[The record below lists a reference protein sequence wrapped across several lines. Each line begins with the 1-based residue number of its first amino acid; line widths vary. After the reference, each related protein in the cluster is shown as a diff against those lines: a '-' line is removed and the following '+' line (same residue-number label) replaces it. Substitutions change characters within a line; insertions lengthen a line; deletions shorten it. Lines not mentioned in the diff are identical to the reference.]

1 MDPMA
6 IWKKKET
13 AGAADGAV
21 AVQQPA
27 SPKNRK
33 RIVRIVVIVVVAAV
47 LIAVAASLF
56 SGKSKGETKTA
67 TYTEYTVG
75 TQDITT
81 ELSYS
86 GTLEPADSYTVTSLV
101 SGEILTADFEE
112 GDTVKKDDVLYVVDS
127 SDATTGLERAENTL
141 DQAERNYQQTQESL
155 ADLNVKATASGQVV
169 DLQVEVGD
177 EVAAGQTV
185 ALLRNSSTMTIELP
199 FPADEAAS
207 FTVGQAA
214 QVTVDGSFETISGT
228 VTAVSAADTVLSG
241 NRIVRNVEI
250 TVQNPGAITS
260 ATTATATVGTSA
272 CAQSGT
278 FAYAAEKTITAKV
291 GGEVS
296 SILVSEGDTVSE
308 GQTLV
313 ALSSETL
320 QNQLESAADQVE
332 DAQLSL
338 DSQQDALDGYTL
350 QSPIDGTIVDKY
362 YKQGD
367 NLESGK
373 QLCTIFDLSY
383 LTFTMYV
390 DELDIAQVEVG
401 QKVTITAE
409 ALEGQ
414 TFEGEVTK
422 VSINGTTTGGVTSYP
437 VTVRI
442 DETDGLLPG
451 MNVDAS
457 VVVSESLDAVSV
469 PVEAV
474 SRGNLVLKKTDSET
488 AYQEGNEEGIPAG
501 YEYVEVTLGN
511 SNDDFIEVLSGL
523 EPGDEIAYIP
533 ASAAG
538 STIFDAMG
546 MGMAG
551 GDTMVVTS
559 TEMPSGGPG
568 GGGGG
573 MGGGP
578 GGGF

>member
-27 SPKNRK
+27 SPNNRK
-33 RIVRIVVIVVVAAV
+33 RIVRIVVIVVIAAV
-47 LIAVAASLF
+47 LIAIAASLF
-56 SGKSKGETKTA
+56 SGKSKGETNTA

-177 EVAAGQTV
+177 EVAAGQTI

-383 LTFTMYV
+383 LTFTMNV
-390 DELDIAQVEVG
+390 DELDIAQVKVG

-551 GDTMVVTS
+551 GDTMVVEA
-559 TEMPSGGPG
+559 TEMPAGGPG